1 MNGGTLTRALRK
13 ARKICKK
20 YNNCDAC
27 PFGFTVLNKT
37 VDGAIV
43 SFSGCKMHIGPDRLT
58 NEEIKEFI
66 ESLKVALSY
75 DLSSNVQNKP
85 K

>member
-1 MNGGTLTRALRK
+1 MNGGTLIRALRK

-20 YNNCDAC
+20 YERCDVC

-58 NEEIKEFI
+58 NEEINEFI
-66 ESLKVALSY
+66 ESLKAALAY
-75 DLSSNVQNKP
+75 DFSNDVQNKP
-85 K
+85 E